1 MKFLFLAGF
10 LFVSCSSDLKYTV
23 SDKVSEATYNAV
35 AGVWSSCDSNKE
47 KTIELGADKSFSIV
61 SKTFETEDCSGE
73 AKSSSEVTGKY
84 KMKVVQEE
92 GQQFFYKQILL
103 STNSSIEKMSLE
115 VSDEQIVLKSV
126 EDSNSLDLLST
137 ESSLTLKKQ

>member
-10 LFVSCSSDLKYTV
+10 FFVSCSSDLKYTV

-47 KTIELGADKSFSIV
+47 KTIEFSADKSFSIV
-61 SKTFETEDCSGE
+61 SKAFESEDCSGE

-92 GQQFFYKQILL
+92 GQQSFYKQILL

-115 VSDEQIVLKSV
+115 VSDEELVLKSL

>member
-10 LFVSCSSDLKYTV
+10 FFVSCSSDLKYTV

-35 AGVWSSCDSNKE
+35 VGVWSTCDSNKE

-61 SKTFETEDCSGE
+61 SKTFDSGDCSGE

-92 GQQFFYKQILL
+92 GQQSFYKQILL

-115 VSDEQIVLKSV
+115 VSDEELVLKSL